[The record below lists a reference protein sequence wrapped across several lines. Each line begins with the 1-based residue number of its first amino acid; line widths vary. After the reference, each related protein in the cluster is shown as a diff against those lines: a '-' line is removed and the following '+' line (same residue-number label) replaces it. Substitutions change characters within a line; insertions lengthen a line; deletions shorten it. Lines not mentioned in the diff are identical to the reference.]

1 MIVTIRS
8 NNGFYKAVEY
18 KEFKKDWDGYFLNI
32 RARVDFQFCKN
43 MNMYRVKNNDVFK
56 DTFAPSFKALRD
68 NVEIY

>member
-8 NNGFYKAVEY
+8 YNGFYKAFEY
-18 KEFKKDWDGYFLNI
+18 KEFLKDWYNYSNNLKTN
-32 RARVDFQFCKN
+32 FQFCKN
-43 MNMYRVKNNDVFK
+43 MNIYRVKNNDVFK